1 MNICNIIIGI
11 VFLGFILVGWFQG
24 MFRVVVSAAG
34 LIASIFVSI
43 YISPYVSGYLQEN
56 TKIDDK
62 IAGYIAQELQYS
74 DTGQEVTRGMQIAA
88 INSLPLPET
97 LKATIL
103 DNNNSEV
110 YGVLAVSGVY
120 DYIAMSIAVVI
131 LNAAVFLA
139 LIMVCRFIFWILGRK
154 LKDLTKLP
162 ILHSIDKVGGGALG
176 GLKGFLWIWIFFL
189 FLSIT
194 SSMEWS
200 RSLIAQISTSPI
212 LKYMYDNNFLVD
224 LVGDFTRILF
234 L

>member
-139 LIMVCRFIFWILGRK
+139 LIMICRFIFWILGRK

>member
-110 YGVLAVSGVY
+110 YDVLAVRGVY

-162 ILHSIDKVGGGALG
+162 ILHSIDKVGGGVLG

>member
-110 YGVLAVSGVY
+110 YDVLAVGGVY

-131 LNAAVFLA
+131 LNAAVFLV

-162 ILHSIDKVGGGALG
+162 ILHSIDKVGGGVLG

>member
-110 YGVLAVSGVY
+110 YDVLAVSGVY

-131 LNAAVFLA
+131 LNAAVFWRLLWYA
-139 LIMVCRFIFWILGRK
+139 DLFSGFWEG
-154 LKDLTKLP
+154 
-162 ILHSIDKVGGGALG
+162 
-176 GLKGFLWIWIFFL
+176 
-189 FLSIT
+189 
-194 SSMEWS
+194 
-200 RSLIAQISTSPI
+200 
-212 LKYMYDNNFLVD
+212 N
-224 LVGDFTRILF
+224 
-234 L
+234 